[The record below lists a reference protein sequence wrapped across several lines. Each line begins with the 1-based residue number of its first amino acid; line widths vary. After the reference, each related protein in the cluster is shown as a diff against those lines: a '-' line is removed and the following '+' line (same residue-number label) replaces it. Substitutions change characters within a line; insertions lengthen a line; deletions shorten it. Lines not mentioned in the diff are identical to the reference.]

1 MTSVDKRSSNGSQH
15 SAEKGE
21 QPPHRGGGISWTV
34 TAFFLIAQMAG
45 AGFLS
50 LPGALR
56 DTGWTGLLM
65 MLVFCGLVGYSG
77 TRLGVCWV
85 ILEER
90 WPERYLKE
98 ARQPYMEIAERS
110 YGMIGRRLAVVC
122 VVVTL
127 IGATTVQLVLLATFL
142 QPLAPALSQCW
153 YTMIFG
159 AALVPFTWLGT
170 PKDFWQASVM
180 AVVATVVAIVV
191 VIVELLLNNTMSSD
205 VQYPNPTVATFSLGF
220 GAILF
225 AFGGASVFPTIQ
237 NDMADRTL
245 FWKSITVGF
254 AGILSLYLPVMIV
267 AYTVLGS
274 SVSGNIL
281 QDVPQNTV
289 VTVAIGFE
297 MINLFGTYLITF
309 NPVAQAFEEMCNVP
323 PAFGIKRVLV
333 RSGVVL
339 LEIFIGLAIPDF
351 GDILTLAGGSTITLC
366 SFILPPLMYMRL
378 VDNCENPKWPKR
390 TIPLWE
396 RVLLWEII
404 VIGTAGGLCTTVTA
418 LIGII
423 SKGLDGSC
431 LVNWD
436 LQA

>member
-1 MTSVDKRSSNGSQH
+1 VR
-15 SAEKGE
+15 
-21 QPPHRGGGISWTV
+21 RGGMSWTT
-34 TAFFLIAQMAG
+34 TAYFLVAQMAG

-56 DTGWTGLLM
+56 DTGWLGVPM
-65 MLVFCGLVGYSG
+65 MFVCCVLVGYSG

-90 WPERYLKE
+90 WPEMYLGG

-110 YGMIGRRLAVVC
+110 FGKAGRMVAVVC

-142 QPLAPALSQCW
+142 QPLLPALSQCS
-153 YTMIFG
+153 YTLIFG
-159 AALVPFTWLGT
+159 GLLIPFTWLGT
-170 PKDFWQASVM
+170 PKDFWQASVV
-180 AVVATVVAIVV
+180 AVTATTVAIVV
-191 VIVELLLNNTMSSD
+191 VIVELCLNNSMSPY
-205 VQYPNPTVATFSLGF
+205 VQYPNPTVGSFSLGF

-237 NDMADRTL
+237 NDMADRAL
-245 FWKSITVGF
+245 FGKSVAAGF
-254 AGILSLYLPVMIV
+254 AGILSLYLPVMLV
-267 AYTVLGS
+267 AYTLLGS
-274 SVSGNIL
+274 GVSGNIL

-289 VTVAIGFE
+289 VNIAIVFE
-297 MINLFGTYLITF
+297 MVNLYGTFLITF
-309 NPVAQAFEEMCNVP
+309 NPVAQAFEEICKVSKS
-323 PAFGIKRVLV
+323 FGIGRVAV
-333 RSGVVL
+333 RSSIVL
-339 LEIFIGLAIPDF
+339 FEVFIGLAIPDF
-351 GDILTLAGGSTITLC
+351 GDILTLVGGSTVTLC
-366 SFILPPLMYMRL
+366 SFVLPPLMYMRL
-378 VDNCENPKWPKR
+378 VDHCEDPKWPKR

-404 VIGTAGGLCTTVTA
+404 ALGCLGGACTTVTA

-423 SKGLDGSC
+423 TRGLTGSC
-431 LVNWD
+431 FVDFN